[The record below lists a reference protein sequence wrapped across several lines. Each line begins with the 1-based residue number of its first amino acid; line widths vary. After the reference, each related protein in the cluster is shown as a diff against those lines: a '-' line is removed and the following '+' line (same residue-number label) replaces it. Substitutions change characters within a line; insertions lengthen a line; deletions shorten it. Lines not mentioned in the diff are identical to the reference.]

1 MPPVFLLRLAG
12 AAPSSSDASRAKG
25 PQLASGQDY
34 GSQGVGKTLCQSSTS
49 SLTPL
54 SPTPHDTLRLPLAT
68 RTRPLLSSSALTTQ
82 RMH

>member
-1 MPPVFLLRLAG
+1 MFLLRLSG
-12 AAPSSSDASRAKG
+12 ASSPSSSRRSRAKG

-54 SPTPHDTLRLPLAT
+54 SPTPHDTLRLQLPTPVFPLQ
-68 RTRPLLSSSALTTQ
+68 PFSALTI
-82 RMH
+82 